1 MAAMTPKR
9 TPVPHVKPI
18 SEEPPSAFDAACSE
32 RLERLLDDLV
42 PRESAEEQRK
52 RAQVLATLSSIFRE
66 WVCSVC
72 LSQGLP
78 DDVANGAGGQV
89 FTSGSYRLGLNER
102 GMDIDTICVAPRFV
116 TRVDFFD
123 SLKVTPSW
131 RPDGPC
137 AAD

>member
-32 RLERLLDDLV
+32 RLECLLDDLV

-78 DDVANGAGGQV
+78 DDVANGAGGRSLPPAP
-89 FTSGSYRLGLNER
+89 TASGS
-102 GMDIDTICVAPRFV
+102 TSVAWI
-116 TRVDFFD
+116 
-123 SLKVTPSW
+123 STPSAL
-131 RPDGPC
+131 RR
-137 AAD
+137 AS